1 VIIIIGMVTMMLP
14 PFGMLMAK
22 WMAIESASGQFLIMI
37 MLALGSAL
45 TVLFWARWAG
55 ILLATPFG
63 KTQPETQYLSVRAP
77 LVILA
82 ALAVLVSLASPFVY
96 TALVSPV
103 VALYYKTAAYTVSYG
118 NLESSTGVFIIYPLF
133 ILLGLGFYYAVKQ
146 AKRVSAAQVTAP
158 YMCGEQMTVDGK
170 AGFRGPMGLPV
181 LATSGNYYLERFFGE
196 DVLTK
201 WINVIAVAV
210 LVIMLFGGAL

>member
-1 VIIIIGMVTMMLP
+1 
-14 PFGMLMAK
+14 
-22 WMAIESASGQFLIMI
+22 MAIESANGQFLVMI

-63 KTQPETQYLSVRAP
+63 KPQPESQYASVRAP

-82 ALAVLVSLASPFVY
+82 SLAVLVSLVSPFVY
-96 TALVSPV
+96 NALVAPV
-103 VALYYKTAAYTVSYG
+103 VTLYYKTAAYAISNG
-118 NLESSTGVFIIYPLF
+118 NLESSTGVFVIYPLF

-146 AKRVSAAQVTAP
+146 AKRVSAASVSAP
-158 YMCGEQMTVDGK
+158 YMCGEQLTVDGK
-170 AGFRGPMGLPV
+170 AGFRGPLGQPV
-181 LATSGNYYLERFFGE
+181 IAASSNYYLERFFGE